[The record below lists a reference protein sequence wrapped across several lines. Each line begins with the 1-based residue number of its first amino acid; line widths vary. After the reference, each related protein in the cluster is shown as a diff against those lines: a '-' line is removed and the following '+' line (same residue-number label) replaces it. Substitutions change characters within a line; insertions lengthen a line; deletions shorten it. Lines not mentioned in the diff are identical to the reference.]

1 MKYITLL
8 IGMCV
13 TLFASAQ
20 EKPILKADTADV
32 SSIDN
37 IVNAYYATT
46 SGPSGKRDWARYRSL
61 FQPEAQINARVFNV
75 SGKLQYV
82 AGTVDEYIGMVDEYF
97 QINGF
102 FEKEIGRTVQHYRDV
117 AHVFSAYDAKLA
129 TNQKSYHRGVKS
141 IQLVYDKERW
151 WIVNVLYNN
160 ESARELIPDEYLFE
174 EHRNE

>member
-1 MKYITLL
+1 MKYLALL
-8 IGMCV
+8 LV
-13 TLFASAQ
+13 LLFATTVNAQ
-20 EKPILKADTADV
+20 ETRTTEADTADV
-32 SSIDN
+32 ASIDQ
-37 IVNAYYATT
+37 IVKAYYATT
-46 SGPSGKRDWARYRSL
+46 SGPAGKRDWARYRSL
-61 FQPEAQINARVFNV
+61 FQPKAQINARVFNV

-102 FEKEIGRTVQHYRDV
+102 FEMEIGRSVHHYRDV

-141 IQLVYDKERW
+141 IQLVFDRNRW

-160 ESARELIPDEYLFE
+160 ESAREPIPDEYLFE
-174 EHRNE
+174 KHRKE